1 MRLIKSS
8 VFLISTT
15 IAFSAFA
22 EEKKIIE
29 NCTSTREY
37 ITTQGYLKDKKEYA
51 LDDKKI
57 AEVANIVAGGCT
69 GAASRFIQTMSFLV
83 DAEVP
88 ANQALNY
95 SKTIALEDDVIF
107 NNFISIFKKIYVEK
121 YFDLSTT
128 KSLKMASELTAK
140 MDREPKIVLED
151 FNTLADFCMNEKEL
165 DLGYDRCA
173 DFVLKTLVNSKEIKA
188 SIGKAALD
196 FFDFLVRDQQGP
208 KISTLK
214 ALEEIEK
221 VSLYGNTGYL
231 NYKEAFVFSNSEKG
245 MNLKNDEAMK
255 FAYDMASKSIKK

>member
-1 MRLIKSS
+1 MSLKNTTFILLAS
-8 VFLISTT
+8 VVFFNLR
-15 IAFSAFA
+15 A
-22 EEKKIIE
+22 EEKKIID
-29 NCTSTREY
+29 NCTSTKEF

-57 AEVANIVAGGCT
+57 TEISNVVAGGCT
-69 GAASRFIQTMSFLV
+69 GAASRFIQTMNFLV

-88 ANQALNY
+88 ANQALSY
-95 SKTIALEDDVIF
+95 SKTIALEDEVIF
-107 NNFISIFKKIYVEK
+107 NNFVSIFKKIYVEK

-140 MDREPKIVLED
+140 MDRDPKIVLED

-173 DFVLKTLVNSKEIKA
+173 DFVLKTLINSKEMKA
-188 SIGKAALD
+188 SIGKAALE

-208 KISTLK
+208 KLSTLK
-214 ALEEIEK
+214 ALEEIER
-221 VSLYGNTGYL
+221 VSSFGNTGFA
-231 NYKEAFVFSNSEKG
+231 NYKEGFVFSNSEKG
-245 MNLKNDEAMK
+245 MNLKNEEAMK

>member
-1 MRLIKSS
+1 MSLFKSS
-8 VFLISTT
+8 IVLISSSF
-15 IAFSAFA
+15 IFSASA
-22 EEKKIIE
+22 EEKKIIDT
-29 NCTSTREY
+29 CTSTKEY

-57 AEVANIVAGGCT
+57 AEIANVVAGGCT
-69 GAASRFIQTMSFLV
+69 GAAARFIQTMNFLV

-107 NNFISIFKKIYVEK
+107 NNFVSIFKKIYVEK
-121 YFDLSTT
+121 YFDLTTT

-140 MDREPKIVLED
+140 MDREPKVVLED
-151 FNTLADFCMNEKEL
+151 FNMLADFCMNEKEL

-173 DFVLKTLVNSKEIKA
+173 DFVLKTLINSKDMKT
-188 SIGKAALD
+188 SIGKSALE

-221 VSLYGNTGYL
+221 VSTFGNMGFV
-231 NYKEAFVFSNSEKG
+231 NYKEGFVFSNSEKG
-245 MNLKNDEAMK
+245 MNLKNEEAMK